1 MWIMKF
7 LWMKGTQ
14 RCLSTEKTTENGLS
28 LYSGVAGP
36 HRVATSVVGEL
47 QRMTSFWATS
57 RPRREIWSVGGGAQM
72 QMGAASEEPA
82 LTLWQGSRTAAWQHH
97 MGYSLRTQAHKTVAA
112 THDEY
117 FIFLH
122 KSTCK
127 VENAAFPFI
136 LPPIHTRF
144 IKSLTSMVLFS

>member
-47 QRMTSFWATS
+47 QEDDQLLSYIQT
-57 RPRREIWSVGGGAQM
+57 
-72 QMGAASEEPA
+72 QMGDLICGWWRS
-82 LTLWQGSRTAAWQHH
+82 
-97 MGYSLRTQAHKTVAA
+97 
-112 THDEY
+112 
-117 FIFLH
+117 
-122 KSTCK
+122 
-127 VENAAFPFI
+127 NADGRC
-136 LPPIHTRF
+136 L
-144 IKSLTSMVLFS
+144 